1 MKHFRIYE
9 SDIAKLPPKRG
20 NVVEQIKKLEERRE
34 RRRQLMVQ
42 KKERM
47 EEAKL
52 RNVKAGRNV
61 DLEYDEM
68 IREDWLSQEIATEHV
83 QS

>member
-1 MKHFRIYE
+1 
-9 SDIAKLPPKRG
+9 
-20 NVVEQIKKLEERRE
+20 
-34 RRRQLMVQ
+34 MVQ